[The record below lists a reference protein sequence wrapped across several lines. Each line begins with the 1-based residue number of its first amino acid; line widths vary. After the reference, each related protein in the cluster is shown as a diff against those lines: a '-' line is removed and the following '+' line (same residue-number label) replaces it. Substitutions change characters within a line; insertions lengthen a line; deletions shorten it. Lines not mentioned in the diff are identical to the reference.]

1 MPRRWECGD
10 CRAAAHMGAALQ
22 RNLQN
27 MRRGG
32 GSAPPVHEHCIFT
45 KCHSEERSD
54 VGIRIPLTAAYHAEG
69 VRIATPVCAPV
80 RNDRVFDKRYGAFR
94 RRGEGTPPYAWV
106 EGAVRGRRRGVGKI
120 GEAPPAADE
129 ASRFRGSAPIGG
141 HDSGRESAGTTVG
154 GNRLARRWAVAAPYG
169 CGATFNRAGQ
179 CGERIERR
187 RWRVKQKER
196 ATARVAPYAGTVVFP
211 VPPLHFSPF
220 CGILVLSHFKI
231 KEFSP
236 WKP

>member
-1 MPRRWECGD
+1 MWI
-10 CRAAAHMGAALQ
+10 L
-22 RNLQN
+22 
-27 MRRGG
+27 
-32 GSAPPVHEHCIFT
+32 
-45 KCHSEERSD
+45 
-54 VGIRIPLTAAYHAEG
+54 
-69 VRIATPVCAPV
+69 RIATPVCAPV
-80 RNDRVFDKRYGAFR
+80 RNDRFFDKRYGAFR
-94 RRGEGTPPYAWV
+94 RRGEGTPPYGGGTRSAV
-106 EGAVRGRRRGVGKI
+106 HVGGASGKSAKRRRWREKRAGF
-120 GEAPPAADE
+120 EEMPRLAA
-129 ASRFRGSAPIGG
+129 
-141 HDSGRESAGTTVG
+141 TTVG

-179 CGERIERR
+179 CGERIERH

>member
-1 MPRRWECGD
+1 MRAVTPPDNGHRTFIKMSFRGAKRRGNPFPLCG
-10 CRAAAHMGAALQ
+10 RGAA
-22 RNLQN
+22 RH
-27 MRRGG
+27 R
-32 GSAPPVHEHCIFT
+32 
-45 KCHSEERSD
+45 
-54 VGIRIPLTAAYHAEG
+54 
-69 VRIATPVCAPV
+69 
-80 RNDRVFDKRYGAFR
+80 
-94 RRGEGTPPYAWV
+94 W
-106 EGAVRGRRRGVGKI
+106 GVGEI

-154 GNRLARRWAVAAPYG
+154 GNRLARRWAIAAPYG